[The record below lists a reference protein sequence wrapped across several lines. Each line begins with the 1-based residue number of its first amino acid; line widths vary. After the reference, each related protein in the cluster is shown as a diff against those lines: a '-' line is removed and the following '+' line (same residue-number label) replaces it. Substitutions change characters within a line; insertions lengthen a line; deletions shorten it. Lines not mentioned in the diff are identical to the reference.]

1 MYSGAFFV
9 FFAITHWSS
18 LFLFEHEI
26 PHYQSAE
33 IVMDKSTS
41 SRIAIISDTHGYLD
55 ERIAVVVTGCDYV
68 LHAGDVGGAGII
80 KKLKPRSKA
89 IVVQGNN
96 DVPEKW
102 TKEELPILETL
113 PMEAYLDLPGGRIVV
128 VHAISPDS
136 NYIASAGDDKTVRLW
151 YRDGYPLGN
160 PFEGHTGPIY
170 AVAFSPD
177 GQYIVTG
184 GNDKTVRLWDAGGWQ
199 SWLSAACDRLSAHSV
214 LLEPQDEVAR
224 NAVRTCLTIDN

>member
-1 MYSGAFFV
+1 MLTHQVNGSSLRLKAPLVYSGAFFV

-55 ERIAVVVTGCDYV
+55 ERIAAVVTGCDYV

-128 VHAISPDS
+128 VHGHRAGSVSTRHKRLRSLYVNVRAIVYGHSHRMVCDQSEYPWVI
-136 NYIASAGDDKTVRLW
+136 NPGAAGKARTF
-151 YRDGYPLGN
+151 G
-160 PFEGHTGPIY
+160 GP
-170 AVAFSPD
+170 SC
-177 GQYIVTG
+177 IVLTA
-184 GNDKTVRLWDAGGWQ
+184 TAGEW
-199 SWLSAACDRLSAHSV
+199 
-214 LLEPQDEVAR
+214 
-224 NAVRTCLTIDN
+224 TIETIRY